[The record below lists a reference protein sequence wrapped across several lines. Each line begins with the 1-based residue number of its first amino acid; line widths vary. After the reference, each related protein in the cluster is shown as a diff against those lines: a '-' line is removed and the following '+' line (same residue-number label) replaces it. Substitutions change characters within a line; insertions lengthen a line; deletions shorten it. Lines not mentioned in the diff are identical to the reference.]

1 MREYLGTVTRIS
13 AQTFELTY
21 TEKSG
26 EKKHLTARLAVPN
39 PSQVIAVGARVKVV
53 GDWAG
58 SFGAGALTTF
68 TAREFEVLG

>member
-13 AQTFELTY
+13 VETFELAY

-26 EKKHLTARLAVPN
+26 AKKHITARLKGPN
-39 PSQVIAVGARVKVV
+39 PSQVIAVGARIKVV

-58 SFGAGALTTF
+58 SFGAGTLTTF